1 MSAPNALLSPSVI
14 DSAETCEE
22 NLIEINAL
30 QVKKLAR
37 CLAYCRIFHMKIL
50 YCAFYPL
57 MD

>member
-30 QVKKLAR
+30 QVNKLA
-37 CLAYCRIFHMKIL
+37 
-50 YCAFYPL
+50 
-57 MD
+57 